1 MLRHGCCRNRCA
13 CEDHANPGESA
24 ASWLVDSKVQQRL
37 ELRTGTA
44 NIYSPNITDVTLVP
58 SNIVPMNPPVSV
70 PEKTLEHWSSQYLTY
85 RYQSKAALWWP
96 VAGEDIDVQNL
107 PYLPGKAVHLELKTT
122 TLTASGQHDVMVDIG
137 QLNDY
142 LRSSTPVFYVFPL
155 PGWQGELRLAA
166 RAANVIVT
174 DVAYSRSG
182 SPWWFAEWMV
192 VMTAKEV
199 AIVLAPEIQAHP
211 GIGRGVRKRLVRINA
226 HPRRTVVTWTNGATP
241 RTYNW
246 RDFWSI
252 LERCGETD
260 WPQMVRL
267 PASKTRSG
275 APLSKTKVLQMLRDS
290 AASIKMGEVYPDK
303 LRDFVSTNDGEF
315 ILRTRDDEFSYS
327 DSDGDFNRQVTFLDA
342 RAMQQ

>member
-1 MLRHGCCRNRCA
+1 MHIYTPNTADFTILR
-13 CEDHANPGESA
+13 
-24 ASWLVDSKVQQRL
+24 
-37 ELRTGTA
+37 
-44 NIYSPNITDVTLVP
+44 
-58 SNIVPMNPPVSV
+58 SNMVSMNPPVSI

-85 RYQSKAALWWP
+85 RYRSKAALWWP

-107 PYLPGKAVHLELKTT
+107 PNLPGKAVHLELKTT
-122 TLTASGQHDVMVDIG
+122 TLTANGQHDVMVDIG

-155 PGWQGELRLAA
+155 PGWQGELKLAA
-166 RAANVIVT
+166 QAANVIVT

-199 AIVLAPEIQAHP
+199 ALVLAPEIQAHP
-211 GIGRGVRKRLVRINA
+211 SVKRGVRKRLVRINA
-226 HPRRTVVTWTNGATP
+226 HPPGGVVTWTNGAAP
-241 RTYNW
+241 RTCSW

-267 PASKTRSG
+267 PDSAINNKDS
-275 APLSKTKVLQMLRDS
+275 LSKTEVLQILSDS
-290 AASIKMGEVYPDK
+290 AVNIKTGEAYPDR
-303 LRDFVSTNDGEF
+303 LRDFVSKNHGEF
-315 ILRTRDDEFSYS
+315 ILRTRDDEVSYS